1 MSSSEE
7 KVELP
12 AAPCRE
18 HCGGCGR
25 CCGKT
30 VEYTVLNSFVWPPWP
45 EKGPITIK
53 DENMQEINLEGHLL
67 KGYAIT
73 TANTAILLIQAKRG
87 FLGCGYFSLA
97 TADKVG
103 DAAVIVSGVKNFDDM
118 LAAKV
123 KAVSAAAAALGVTA
137 DMTGR
142 EALLKLV

>member
-1 MSSSEE
+1 MRTPEE
-7 KVELP
+7 TVELP
-12 AAPCRE
+12 ASLCRE
-18 HCGGCGR
+18 DCGGCGR
-25 CCGKT
+25 CCGKNRD
-30 VEYTVLNSFVWPPWP
+30 VVISSFVWPPWP
-45 EKGPITIK
+45 EKEPTTIK
-53 DENMQEINLEGHLL
+53 DENMQEIDLEGHLL
-67 KGYAIT
+67 EGYAIP
-73 TANTAILLIQAKRG
+73 TANTGILLIKAKRG

>member
-1 MSSSEE
+1 
-7 KVELP
+7 
-12 AAPCRE
+12 
-18 HCGGCGR
+18 
-25 CCGKT
+25 
-30 VEYTVLNSFVWPPWP
+30 
-45 EKGPITIK
+45 
-53 DENMQEINLEGHLL
+53 MQEINLEGHLL